1 MAEQD
6 EQLFADAADAL
17 AAPLEG
23 DEPAE
28 GDDVFHD
35 SEEELED
42 EAMEEEE
49 AAEDGK
55 LPILWGKFFAE
66 NFCRET
72 RTCSGSARTLARVS
86 LHPHPPVCAPSAA
99 TRVLAAR
106 AAVLGARGGTLF
118 SASACLSHRPACF
131 RLLVQ
136 PLRRSRRFLWWS
148 LYRCASV
155 IN

>member
-42 EAMEEEE
+42 EAT
-49 AAEDGK
+49 G
-55 LPILWGKFFAE
+55 
-66 NFCRET
+66 
-72 RTCSGSARTLARVS
+72 
-86 LHPHPPVCAPSAA
+86 H
-99 TRVLAAR
+99 
-106 AAVLGARGGTLF
+106 
-118 SASACLSHRPACF
+118 
-131 RLLVQ
+131 
-136 PLRRSRRFLWWS
+136 
-148 LYRCASV
+148 
-155 IN
+155 

>member
-49 AAEDGK
+49 AAEDPHK
-55 LPILWGKFFAE
+55 PLSREQCFNAKDLETFA
-66 NFCRET
+66 
-72 RTCSGSARTLARVS
+72 
-86 LHPHPPVCAPSAA
+86 
-99 TRVLAAR
+99 LAA
-106 AAVLGARGGTLF
+106 AARLPLKAELKADCYHRGNI
-118 SASACLSHRPACF
+118 
-131 RLLVQ
+131 
-136 PLRRSRRFLWWS
+136 
-148 LYRCASV
+148 RCA
-155 IN
+155 